1 MENIRIKSR
10 IIVAMQY
17 DKAQQHLSL
26 EFKNGQRRL
35 FAGVPRDIV
44 MDMARASSPG
54 EFYIENVRTQ
64 FERLAA

>member
-17 DKAQQHLSL
+17 DKSRQHLSL
-26 EFKNGQRRL
+26 EFKNGERRL
-35 FAGVPRDIV
+35 FVGVPRDIV
-44 MDMARASSPG
+44 REMAKAVSPG
-54 EFYIENVRTQ
+54 EYYIANVRTQ

>member
-10 IIVAMQY
+10 IIIGMQY
-17 DKAQQHLSL
+17 DKARQHLSL
-26 EFKNGQRRL
+26 EFKNGERRL

-44 MDMARASSPG
+44 REMAKASSPG
-54 EFYIENVRTQ
+54 EYYIANVRTQ